1 MANISDSSFFKKCQG
16 ILQKVKW
23 ILEFH
28 ELNERETKLFK
39 SAITMVSLDKVKYS
53 RLPNS
58 VEVPRPWPIFINFG
72 FFQGPMA
79 LLKRVTH
86 AKLSFYLLSGGF

>member
-39 SAITMVSLDKVKYS
+39 SAITMVSLDKVKYTLDS
-53 RLPNS
+53 QIEVGPTLTCLTNWHARL
-58 VEVPRPWPIFINFG
+58 FISIVLF
-72 FFQGPMA
+72 
-79 LLKRVTH
+79 
-86 AKLSFYLLSGGF
+86 

>member
-28 ELNERETKLFK
+28 ELSKRETKNFK
-39 SAITMVSLDKVKYS
+39 SAITKVSLDKSHVHVLLYGVK
-53 RLPNS
+53 LNGEIDI
-58 VEVPRPWPIFINFG
+58 VQFILTRCVVYF
-72 FFQGPMA
+72 
-79 LLKRVTH
+79 
-86 AKLSFYLLSGGF
+86 SE